1 VKGIAA
7 ERFKEWTAGL
17 NTLQARVAVFE
28 RIRDIRYAIVPE
40 LNDARRYAEIL
51 RLGKGSCTP
60 KHFLLCSMYQQ
71 LGLPVLYAVYPFSWA
86 EVEVPYP
93 AQLRSLAE
101 ATSTSYHLAC
111 RVEIEGRLVLV
122 DATLDPLLE
131 VMGLPVNRDWDGLSD
146 TRLAVHPSGE
156 EELYHPS
163 EAASLR
169 GTQPEAAR
177 LAFTAAL
184 NRWLEELR
192 RQPALAPSP
201 RGGSDASRSV

>member
-1 VKGIAA
+1 MDRIVA
-7 ERFKEWTAGL
+7 ERFRQWTAGRDA
-17 NTLQARVAVFE
+17 LQARVAIFE
-28 RIRDIRYAIVPE
+28 RIRDIPYAIVPE
-40 LNDARRYAEIL
+40 LNDAERYVEIL
-51 RLGKGSCTP
+51 TLGKGSCTP
-60 KHFLLCSMYQQ
+60 KHFLLCSMYRQ

-93 AQLRSLAE
+93 PELRRLAK
-101 ATSTSYHLAC
+101 ATSISYHLAC

-131 VMGLPVNRDWDGLSD
+131 QMGLPVNRDWDGLSD
-146 TRLAVHPSGE
+146 TRLPVHPSGE

-169 GTQPEAAR
+169 AQPDGDR
-177 LAFTAAL
+177 LAFSNAL

-192 RQPALAPSP
+192 WHSTRTPSP
-201 RGGSDASRSV
+201 

>member
-1 VKGIAA
+1 MAA
-7 ERFKEWTAGL
+7 ERFREWTAGL
-17 NTLQARVAVFE
+17 NAGQARVAVFE
-28 RIRDIRYAIVPE
+28 RIRDIPYAIVPE

-51 RLGKGSCTP
+51 TLGRGSCTP
-60 KHFLLCSMYQQ
+60 KHLLLCSMYQQ

-93 AQLRSLAE
+93 PELRRLAQ

-146 TRLAVHPSGE
+146 TRLPVHPSGE
-156 EELYHPS
+156 EVLHHPS

-169 GTQPEAAR
+169 GTEPEAAR
-177 LAFTAAL
+177 HAFTAAL
-184 NRWLEELR
+184 NRWLDELR
-192 RQPALAPSP
+192 RQSTRTSP
-201 RGGSDASRSV
+201 PQGGPNAGRGV